1 MVAQPAETFV
11 MFEKYSAQLR
21 DWNLAY
27 EKFMNAKSHSFTSKQ
42 IRGAALLKIHH
53 TTAYVMAACNPELDD
68 YRAMAEALNCPTTFK
83 RFTNEFQTIINLSRS
98 LITTA
103 EQDARNGKAPLTF
116 STDLGLIGPLY
127 YVGVK
132 CRIPHIRE
140 EAVELLKRCPRKEGM
155 WDSVAAVNLTRAFW
169 ELEER
174 HNAIQQGGADEP
186 SLAIPLHEVVDLVF
200 YDGGQWE
207 WKWKDLSVATSPG
220 SSLGAHHRMETVAVS
235 PHNNWC
241 DMLEDQSLF
250 QNTFMLSRYGD
261 PNSSSSASPASSN
274 MS

>member
-1 MVAQPAETFV
+1 

-21 DWNLAY
+21 DWNFAY
-27 EKFMNAKSHSFTSKQ
+27 EKFMNAKSQSFTSKQ

-53 TTAYVMAACNPELDD
+53 TTAYIMAGCNPPPDD
-68 YRAMAEALNCPTTFK
+68 YRAMAEALNCPVTFK

-127 YVGVK
+127 YTGVK
-132 CRIPHIRE
+132 CRVPHIRE
-140 EAVELLKRCPRKEGM
+140 AALELLKRCPRKEGM
-155 WDSVAAVNLTRAFW
+155 WDSVVAVNLTRAFW
-169 ELEER
+169 DLQAR
-174 HNAIQQGGADEP
+174 HNAIQQGDADEP
-186 SLAIPLHEVVDLVF
+186 SLAIPLHEVVNLVF

-207 WKWKDLSVATSPG
+207 WKWKDLSVGTSPSGSLGGQNRAGGLATSP
-220 SSLGAHHRMETVAVS
+220 LGAT
-235 PHNNWC
+235 WC
-241 DMLEDQSLF
+241 DVLEDQSLF

-261 PNSSSSASPASSN
+261 PSSTTSPASSYT
-274 MS
+274 S